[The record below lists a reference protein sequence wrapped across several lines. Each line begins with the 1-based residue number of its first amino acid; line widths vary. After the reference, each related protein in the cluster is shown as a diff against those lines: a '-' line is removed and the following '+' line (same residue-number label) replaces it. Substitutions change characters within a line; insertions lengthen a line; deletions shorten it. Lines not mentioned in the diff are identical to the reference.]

1 MRPTQALENK
11 GIVKAGMLREFCNIQ
26 RIPEKQTNSNGF
38 KNNNWETFLR
48 VKCSMAQQTLFAQ
61 TVGIYGASINDIYF
75 TIRYRDDIKTSDRI
89 EYRNKFYKIFSLAD
103 KNGNKEFLEIRCQ
116 EICD

>member
-26 RIPEKQTNSNGF
+26 RIPEKQANSNGF

-48 VKCSMAQQTLFAQ
+48 VKCSISQQTMFAQ
-61 TVGIYGASINDIYF
+61 RIGENGASVNDIYF
-75 TIRYRDDIKTSDRI
+75 TIRYREDILASDRI
-89 EYRNKFYKIFSLAD
+89 EFRNKIYKIFSLAD
-103 KNGNKEFLEIRCQ
+103 KFGTREFLEIRCQ
-116 EICD
+116 EIWD

>member
-1 MRPTQALENK
+1 MRPSEALENRGLSRGGTLK
-11 GIVKAGMLREFCNIQ
+11 EYCNIQ
-26 RIPEKQTNSNGF
+26 RLPKQVNANGF
-38 KNNNWETFLR
+38 RIENNWETFLR

-61 TVGIYGASINDIYF
+61 TVGIHGASINDIYF
-75 TIRYRDDIKTSDRI
+75 TIRYRDDVKASDRI